1 MTINLCNLSQLIL
14 KKGGF
19 TQVLANHKKRI
30 FTLKRAFLGESQRP
44 VRRLSNQTLRFGLE
58 TH

>member
-1 MTINLCNLSQLIL
+1 MTINFCNLSQLIL

-44 VRRLSNQTLRFGLE
+44 VRRHSNQILSFRLD

>member
-1 MTINLCNLSQLIL
+1 MTINFCNLSQLIL

-19 TQVLANHKKRI
+19 TQVLANRKKRI

-44 VRRLSNQTLRFGLE
+44 VRRHSNQILSFRLE